1 MYLQSLLTAVLAF
14 VSTNIDDI
22 FILMLFYSGRKF
34 RNSSIL
40 LGQYLGITTLVLISL
55 VAAYIGGFFDQR
67 YVGLLGFFPIY
78 LGIRQV
84 ISLLANDEPDD
95 EETPASSSIIAV
107 AGVTI
112 ANGADNIGVYV
123 PLLSTMT
130 WMEKMQLLVVF
141 AIATYLWCMAGKYLA
156 NHPLIAK
163 QLSRYGHLV
172 TPIVLISLGIF
183 ILVESNVFSL
193 LH

>member
-130 WMEKMQLLVVF
+130 WMEKVQLLVVF

-193 LH
+193 LN